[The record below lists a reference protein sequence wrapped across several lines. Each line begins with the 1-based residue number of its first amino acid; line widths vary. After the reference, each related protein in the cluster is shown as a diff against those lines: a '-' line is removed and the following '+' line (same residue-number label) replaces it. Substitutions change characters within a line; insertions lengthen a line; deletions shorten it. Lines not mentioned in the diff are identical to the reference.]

1 MAYCETTAVLDAVF
15 KKYQHLND
23 LLASYSTR
31 VTAQYAKMEIKRGF
45 LHNLVLLHNKIVLC
59 EKWSDVQQY
68 ISNLSSSPRRYQL
81 GTILDAF
88 TKFWKTVEDRR
99 PSELIKKYGD
109 INQSQIMKRDTLSYL
124 RIWIQR
130 LLASIDKYFDE
141 IMDPMNCFSDLV
153 KPVRKG
159 DLFENKP
166 SHCNK
171 SQGECDIKGFFQQ
184 NRSAFNII
192 LNNLKALPVSDV
204 DNETRQRI
212 SALKKIIKKRLRT
225 STMHFSN
232 KSQDEHL
239 CWACGDAIHAVL
251 APSDA
256 AVVNRNGKHYKSICE
271 ALSKKCVVY
280 SSPTIGPRS

>member
-1 MAYCETTAVLDAVF
+1 MNSVAYCETTAVLDAVF
-15 KKYQHLND
+15 KEYQHLNE

-31 VTAQYAKMEIKRGF
+31 VTSHYAKMEIKRGF
-45 LHNLVLLHNKIVLC
+45 LHNLVLLYNKIVLC

-81 GTILDAF
+81 GTILDAL
-88 TKFWKTVEDRR
+88 TRLWKAVENRR

-109 INQSQIMKRDTLSYL
+109 INQSQIMKRDALSHL

-141 IMDPMNCFSDLV
+141 IMNPMNCFSDLA

-166 SHCNK
+166 CRCK
-171 SQGECDIKGFFQQ
+171 ESQRECDIKEFFLQ
-184 NRSAFNII
+184 NHSDFNMI
-192 LNNLKALPVSDV
+192 LNNLKALPVSKV

-212 SALKKIIKKRLRT
+212 SALKQIIKKRLRT

-232 KSQDEHL
+232 KSQDEQL
-239 CWACGDAIHAVL
+239 CWACGDAIHVVL
-251 APSDA
+251 APPDA
-256 AVVNRNGKHYKSICE
+256 AVVNRNGKHFKPICE
-271 ALSKKCVVY
+271 SLSKECVVY
-280 SSPTIGPRS
+280 SSPKS